1 MGAFDQFKD
10 KADKVADNAKEQLGN
25 RRGQSPRGAESP
37 ERMERMER
45 AERGNMP
52 REGRERVSERVSE
65 RDDEATERMDR
76 QSEREQDDWA

>member
-37 ERMERMER
+37 ERMER

-52 REGRERVSERVSE
+52 REGRERVSERASE